1 MAFAPAA
8 PPMAPMQFAQ
18 GGPSLGTQLQAL
30 AKAGTPLARMA
41 GQAIAPTPPLPVA
54 PGSAVPGAIGPTA
67 AGGPNGPQ
75 PLVAPGT
82 TPMGPPMPGAA
93 PAPSPSLVDA
103 VRGMAPQQ
111 ILDVLRNM
119 SLGGQKVIPDGQPG
133 SVALQGAGMM
143 PSTFGG

>member
-1 MAFAPAA
+1 MAFAPLP

-18 GGPSLGTQLQAL
+18 GPNLAGQLQAL
-30 AKAGTPLARMA
+30 AKAGTPVAAMA
-41 GQAIAPTPPLPVA
+41 GRAVAPNAPLPVD
-54 PGSAVPGAIGPTA
+54 PGSAVPGAVGPTA

-75 PLVAPGT
+75 PLVAPGV
-82 TPMGPPMPGAA
+82 TPMGPPSPMAA
-93 PAPSPSLVDA
+93 PAQSPSLVDA

-111 ILDVLRNM
+111 ILDVLRGMTMN
-119 SLGGQKVIPDGQPG
+119 SRAVIPPGQPG